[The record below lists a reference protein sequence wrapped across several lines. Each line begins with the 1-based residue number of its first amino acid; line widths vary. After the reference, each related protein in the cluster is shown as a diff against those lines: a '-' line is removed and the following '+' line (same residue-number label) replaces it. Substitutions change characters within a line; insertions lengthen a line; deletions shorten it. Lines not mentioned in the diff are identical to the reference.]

1 MYLRGFAVIGLMG
14 KTQTARKPPATSVD
28 WRGALTQWAFALAL
42 AVVLARCTML
52 EALRE
57 SFAITPG
64 TKPYPLG
71 PGPASSLA
79 LDLLCCV
86 PALLVLARRAVDRN
100 YVLRWSWSQVL
111 LLPLIGWMAL
121 SIRWADDKF
130 ATMVSTANFVGAMAL
145 LWAAGQLVRSWLR
158 LRTVA
163 AIAFGLLLL
172 SLAYGFYYKFSE
184 MPEMITTFR
193 ANEAQMLKDRGDA
206 PQSFAARQFE
216 KKILSE
222 EVIGFNASA
231 NSFAAMVVLLMTI
244 GLGVAFQRLADRDN
258 VGWTIA
264 LAISA
269 PLAVWLLVY
278 TKTKAAL
285 VTPVITIALLAA
297 IWTWRRTLAEHS
309 RRWFWIGVAAV
320 LAVMA
325 AVVGHGMHRHHLPT
339 DSLNFR
345 WRYWVATWRVFRRH
359 PIRGVG
365 WDNFYL
371 YYLRD
376 RLYSA
381 SEEIRDPHNFIIRF
395 FVDLGLIGG
404 VLMLAWL
411 GRLWWELTRPV
422 IPAPA
427 PAVATAAI
435 RPQRAII
442 WLVCTGAAAM
452 LINVFAALDLSQQAS
467 YLVMELLKRIMYLGA
482 LTIGSVVVAL
492 KSVEQPQIDERPAP
506 WILYG
511 ILVGLGV
518 FLIHNLI
525 EFSLFEPGLLCLFAL
540 LAGSA
545 LGVRQPSVA
554 GRRRRTAVAIGVL
567 AVATV
572 LWLAA
577 VIGLYAPTALA
588 ESDAHRGD
596 AALRQNQLTAAFGDF
611 SSAWLAMKIN
621 ADHAFRAAQALHYE
635 AAAALHS
642 GGSRISTVP
651 ALALQIQA
659 YYDIA
664 IERNPAAVGP
674 YLWRASFAMMMH
686 DGEQATH
693 DFRKA
698 LELNPNEVSIR
709 LEFARALATLGKPA
723 DAREQFRLALWYN
736 DQLDPAEPKRLSPE
750 QIDAI
755 NSEIAALPGKP

>member
-1 MYLRGFAVIGLMG
+1 MYLRGFAVIGQMG
-14 KTQTARKPPATSVD
+14 KTQTARKPPATSFD
-28 WRGALTQWAFALAL
+28 WRGTLTQWAFALAL
-42 AVVLARCTML
+42 AVVVARCTML

-86 PALLVLARRAVDRN
+86 PALLVLVRRAVDRN

-184 MPEMITTFR
+184 MPLLIETFR
-193 ANEAQMLKDRGDA
+193 ANEPQMMKDRGNA
-206 PQSFAARQFE
+206 PQSFAAKQFE
-216 KKILSE
+216 KKVLSG

-244 GLGVAFQRLADRDN
+244 GLGVAIQRLADRDN

-264 LAISA
+264 LAITA

-285 VTPVITIALLAA
+285 VTPLITVAMLAVI
-297 IWTWRRTLAEHS
+297 WRWRASLAEHS
-309 RRWFWIGVAAV
+309 RRWFWIAVAAV
-320 LAVMA
+320 LTVMA
-325 AVVGHGMHRHHLPT
+325 AVVGHGMRHHGLPS

-345 WRYWVATWRVFRRH
+345 WRYWVATARVFRRH

-365 WDNFYL
+365 WENFYL

-381 SEEIRDPHNFIIRF
+381 SEEIRDPHNLIIRF
-395 FVDLGLIGG
+395 FVELGVVGG

-411 GRLWWELTRPV
+411 GRLWWELTRPISPPVAV
-422 IPAPA
+422 IPQQR
-427 PAVATAAI
+427 VSTTLYFLTAI
-435 RPQRAII
+435 S
-442 WLVCTGAAAM
+442 VGAM
-452 LINVFAALDLSQQAS
+452 IINVGAGLDLGNFW
-467 YLVMELLKRIMYLGA
+467 YCLVELIKRFFEICLMI
-482 LTIGSVVVAL
+482 IGSVLVIFRNIEPP
-492 KSVEQPQIDERPAP
+492 KIDDRPAP

-621 ADHAFRAAQALHYE
+621 ADYAFRAAQALHYE
-635 AAAALHS
+635 AAAALHP
-642 GGSRISTVP
+642 GGSRLSTVP

-736 DQLDPAEPKRLSPE
+736 DQLDPTEPKRLSPE